1 MGNWGLGLGSVVRVK
16 VRVKVRAKAR
26 VKARVRVRVK
36 ARVRVRVRVRRVAHL
51 GGQFVEAET
60 HRAAPGQG

>member
-1 MGNWGLGLGSVVRVK
+1 MSNWGLGSGSVIRVK
-16 VRVKVRAKAR
+16 VRIKVRVKAR
-26 VKARVRVRVK
+26 VKARV
-36 ARVRVRVRVRRVAHL
+36 RVRVRVRVRRVAHL

>member
-1 MGNWGLGLGSVVRVK
+1 MSNWGLGSGSVIRVK
-16 VRVKVRAKAR
+16 VRIKVRGKA
-26 VKARVRVRVK
+26 RVK

>member
-26 VKARVRVRVK
+26 VKAG
-36 ARVRVRVRVRRVAHL
+36 VRVRVRVRRVAHL

>member
-1 MGNWGLGLGSVVRVK
+1 MSNWGLGSGSVIRVTVRIK
-16 VRVKVRAKAR
+16 VRVKA
-26 VKARVRVRVK
+26 RVK

>member
-16 VRVKVRAKAR
+16 VRVKVRAKA
-26 VKARVRVRVK
+26 RVK

>member
-1 MGNWGLGLGSVVRVK
+1 MSNWGLGSGSVIRVK
-16 VRVKVRAKAR
+16 VRIKVR
-26 VKARVRVRVK
+26 VKARVK

>member
-1 MGNWGLGLGSVVRVK
+1 MKVRIK
-16 VRVKVRAKAR
+16 VRVKA
-26 VKARVRVRVK
+26 RVK

>member
-1 MGNWGLGLGSVVRVK
+1 VSNWGLGSGSVIRVK
-16 VRVKVRAKAR
+16 VRIKVR
-26 VKARVRVRVK
+26 VKARVK